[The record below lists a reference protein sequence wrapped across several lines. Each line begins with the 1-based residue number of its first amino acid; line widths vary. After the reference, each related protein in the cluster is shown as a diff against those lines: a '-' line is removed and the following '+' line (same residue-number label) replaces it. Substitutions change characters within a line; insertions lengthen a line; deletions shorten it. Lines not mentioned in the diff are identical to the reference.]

1 MNRHPAVLARMAG
14 TLQGASGGRLTLG
27 IGIGGVSREHR
38 AYGLAFPNV
47 DERVARLE
55 EAVAVIRAL
64 WTGGPVTLSGRYYS
78 LDEAHAH
85 PAPQPPPRILVGGGS
100 PRGVRMAARVGDGWA
115 AEIDRFEELLPAYRE
130 ALEAEGRSQEDG
142 WIALGFR
149 GGRTGED
156 FLHDSE
162 WVRAPRD
169 AWARL
174 AELGVDEVA
183 VTARTEN
190 DVDALVGAVERW

>member
-14 TLQGASGGRLTLG
+14 TLQGVSGGRLTLG
-27 IGIGGVSREHR
+27 IGIGGASREHG
-38 AYGLAFPNV
+38 AYGIPFPDV

-55 EAVAVIRAL
+55 EAIAVIRAL
-64 WTGGPVTLSGRYYS
+64 WTGGPVSFSGRYYS

-85 PAPQPPPRILVGGGS
+85 PAAEPAPRILVGGGS
-100 PRGVRMAARVGDGWA
+100 PRGVRIAARVGDGWA
-115 AEIDRFEELLPAYRE
+115 AEMDRFEELLPAYRD
-130 ALEAEGRSQEDG
+130 ALEAEGRSPEDA
-142 WIALGFR
+142 WIALGFG
-149 GGRTGED
+149 GGRTAKD
-156 FLHDSE
+156 FLRDSE
-162 WVRAPRD
+162 WVHAPRD
-169 AWARL
+169 AWARV